1 MLSCYYYLGYK
12 VQNEHGLLSV
22 NLPDTLSMEFPTEM
36 CNLFL
41 RNQILLK
48 KYGISLGS
56 LKENTLLIRT
66 VPQCLVINN
75 NPYNREKILPK
86 ICGLLND
93 VIKNC
98 NTSQTNALP
107 LTIHNAIAFEACHG
121 AIKFGD
127 RLTLEE
133 CTNLIQLLKN
143 TKFPNRCAHG
153 RPTIIPVIEFSEL
166 EKRSTKIPK
175 VSIKIFPFR
184 FIVGNIN
191 LNDP

>member
-107 LTIHNAIAFEACHG
+107 LTIHNAIASEACHG
-121 AIKFGD
+121 
-127 RLTLEE
+127 
-133 CTNLIQLLKN
+133 
-143 TKFPNRCAHG
+143 
-153 RPTIIPVIEFSEL
+153 TIISL
-166 EKRSTKIPK
+166 
-175 VSIKIFPFR
+175 IFMYDFVYMY
-184 FIVGNIN
+184 IYIYI
-191 LNDP
+191 

>member
-1 MLSCYYYLGYK
+1 MLSCYYYYYLEYK
-12 VQNEHGLLSV
+12 VQNENELLSV
-22 NLPDTLSMEFPTEM
+22 NLRDSLSMEFPIEM

-41 RNQILLK
+41 CNQILLK

-66 VPQCLVINN
+66 VPQCLVTNN
-75 NPYNREKILPK
+75 DLHNREKILPK
-86 ICGLLND
+86 ISGLLND

-98 NTSQTNALP
+98 NTSQMNALP
-107 LTIHNAIAFEACHG
+107 LTIHNAIASEACHG

-127 RLTLEE
+127 KLTLEE
-133 CTNLIQLLKN
+133 CTSLIQLLKN

-166 EKRSTKIPK
+166 ERRSTRIPK
-175 VSIKIFPFR
+175 
-184 FIVGNIN
+184 NIS
-191 LNDP
+191 